1 MRIRAAVLSHMGL
14 ARPYRRTRPLVLEE
28 LSLADPGP
36 GEILVEIR
44 AAGLCHS
51 DLSVIEG
58 ARPRPLPMALG
69 HEAAGVVRALG
80 EGVET
85 LSPGDHVVLVFVPAC
100 GHCRACL
107 EGRPAL
113 CEPGARANAE
123 GRLLSGARR
132 LSRSDGSPVNHH
144 LGVSAFADHAVVD
157 HRSAVRIDPDLS
169 FSDAALF
176 GCAVITGVGAAIHAA
191 GIRPGETVAVV
202 GLGGVGLNA
211 LLGAGL
217 AGAGRIIAVDLD
229 EDKLALAR
237 ELGASET
244 IRADDAAATAA
255 TIREWTGGGVDRA
268 LEMAGSPV
276 ALELAWAA
284 TRRGG
289 TTVSAGLPHPD
300 RRFPLAPVQLVGEER
315 TLKGCY
321 LGSCVPARDIPMLV
335 SLYRHGRLPVDRL
348 MSGTLALDEINE
360 GFDALAEG
368 RVVRQVVTM
377 N

>member
-1 MRIRAAVLSHMGL
+1 MQIRAAVLSRMGME
-14 ARPYRRTRPLVLEE
+14 RPYAHSRPLAIETLN
-28 LSLADPGP
+28 LADPGP

-69 HEAAGVVRALG
+69 HEAAGIIREVG
-80 EGVET
+80 EGVEN
-85 LSPGDHVVLVFVPAC
+85 LSIGDHVVLVFVPAC
-100 GHCRACL
+100 GHCAPCL
-107 EGRPAL
+107 DGRPAL
-113 CEPGARANAE
+113 CEPGAKANLD
-123 GRLLSGARR
+123 GTLLSGARR
-132 LSRSDGSPVNHH
+132 LSRTDGSPVNHH

-157 HRSAVRIDPDLS
+157 HRSAVRIDPDLP
-169 FSDAALF
+169 FTDAALF

-191 GIRPGETVAVV
+191 GIRPGESVAVV

-211 LLGAGL
+211 LLGARL
-217 AGAGRIIAVDLD
+217 AGADRIIAVDLAQ
-229 EDKLALAR
+229 DKLTLAR
-237 ELGASET
+237 ELGASDT
-244 IRADDAAATAA
+244 IRADDPEAAA

-268 LEMAGSPV
+268 LEMAGSPA
-276 ALELAWAA
+276 ALELAWSA

-300 RRFPLAPVQLVGEER
+300 RRFSLAPVQLVGEER

-321 LGSCVPARDIPMLV
+321 LGSCVPARDIPALV
-335 SLYRHGRLPVDRL
+335 ALYRHGRLPVDRL
-348 MSGTLALDEINE
+348 MSRTLPLDDINAA
-360 GFDALAEG
+360 FDALAEG

-377 N
+377 D

>member
-1 MRIRAAVLSHMGL
+1 MQIRAAVLSRMGME
-14 ARPYRRTRPLVLEE
+14 RPYAHTRPLAIETLN
-28 LSLADPGP
+28 LADPGP

-69 HEAAGVVRALG
+69 HEAAGIIRKVG
-80 EGVET
+80 EGVEN
-85 LSPGDHVVLVFVPAC
+85 LSIGDHAVLVFVPAC
-100 GHCRACL
+100 GHCAPCL
-107 EGRPAL
+107 DGRPAL
-113 CEPGARANAE
+113 CEPGAKANLE
-123 GRLLSGARR
+123 GTLLSGARR

-157 HRSAVRIDPDLS
+157 HRSAVRIDPDLP
-169 FSDAALF
+169 FTEAALF

-191 GIRPGETVAVV
+191 GIRPGESVAVV

-211 LLGAGL
+211 LLGARL
-217 AGAGRIIAVDLD
+217 AGADRIIAVDLAQ
-229 EDKLALAR
+229 DKLTLAR
-237 ELGASET
+237 ELGASDT
-244 IRADDAAATAA
+244 IRADDPDAAAM
-255 TIREWTGGGVDRA
+255 IREWTGGGVDRA
-268 LEMAGSPV
+268 LEMAGSPA
-276 ALELAWAA
+276 ALELAWSV

-300 RRFPLAPVQLVGEER
+300 RRFALAPVQLVGEER

-321 LGSCVPARDIPMLV
+321 LGSCVPARDIPALV
-335 SLYRHGRLPVDRL
+335 ALYRHGRLPVDRL
-348 MSGTLALDEINE
+348 MSRTLPLDDINAA
-360 GFDALAEG
+360 FDALAEG

-377 N
+377 D